1 MISGVEATL
10 LVVVGGLLCLDRWA
24 VLQTMASRPIVVGPV
39 AGLVLGDPA
48 SGAFWGAV
56 FEVAYLGFLPV
67 GAARYPN
74 ETIAALVGTAVA
86 ITGARAGTAPAGWA
100 VVAGLGAGWLGDRAD
115 RLHRRWNGR
124 LARRATERVEE
135 NDPGDLGRAIVGGV
149 AGGYVIG
156 VATTGLALA
165 LALAGL
171 DAVEGTAWAGRLP
184 NPTTR
189 VAVLAT
195 VGAFGARLFDPRSR
209 WGSWATGTM
218 VGAGVAWGVA

>member
-1 MISGVEATL
+1 MISGLEAAL
-10 LVVVGGLLCLDRWA
+10 LVGIGGALCLDRWP
-24 VLQTMASRPIVVGPV
+24 VLQTMVSRPIVVGPV

-48 SGAFWGAV
+48 GGAFWGAV

-74 ETIAALVGTAVA
+74 ETIAALVGTVVA
-86 ITGARAGTAPAGWA
+86 ITGARTGTAPAGWA

-124 LARRATERVEE
+124 LARRATERVEAG
-135 NDPGDLGRAIVGGV
+135 DPGGLGRAVAGGV
-149 AGGYVIG
+149 ASGFVIG
-156 VATTGLALA
+156 AATTGVALA

-171 DAVEGTAWAGRLP
+171 TAVEGTPWAGRLP
-184 NPTTR
+184 NPTIR

-195 VGAFGARLFDPRSR
+195 VGAFGVRLFDPRSR
-209 WGSWATGTM
+209 WGSWVTGALL
-218 VGAGVAWGVA
+218 GAGVTWGMA